1 MADGKRP
8 TLDVEDRSERG
19 TRAARRLR
27 REGYVPGVV
36 YGGKDGDCTSFKVN
50 WRVLRQ
56 VLVDGSAL
64 IDLKVAGKTRPVIV
78 KDQQQH
84 PVRDELLHID
94 LLEVRL
100 DEKIQTQVSVHL
112 EGAEE
117 APGIKEGGVLEH
129 VTHQLN
135 IEALPTDIPDAIH
148 VDVSALEIAAT
159 MHLSE
164 ISAPEGVTFLDDPE
178 ETLIATVVVPTEVE
192 EPEIEEETELVG
204 EEGEL
209 EEGAEPAEGE
219 EGEAPAEGE
228 APSAEEAEGGG
239 KADWLVVGL
248 GNPGDRYART
258 RHNVGFEVAKALADR
273 LGLPKFK
280 NKYGGLYAEG
290 RRVAVLLPQTY
301 MNESGSSVGPARGAL
316 GVDLEHVLVVHDE
329 IDLPFG
335 KVEVRTGGGLAGH
348 NGLKSVKRGLGGGD
362 FGRVRVGVGRPDST
376 DPEIVSRYVLGRF
389 DEDPQALIE
398 SAVDAL
404 ERRVTSEE

>member
-8 TLDVEDRSERG
+8 TLDVEDRPERG
-19 TRAARRLR
+19 TRAAKRLR

-50 WRVLRQ
+50 WRDLRQ
-56 VLVDGSAL
+56 VLTGSAL
-64 IDLKVAGKTRPVIV
+64 IDLKVGGKTRPVIV

-148 VDVSALEIAAT
+148 VDVSGLEIAAT

-164 ISAPEGVTFLDDPE
+164 ISPPAGVTFLDDPE
-178 ETLIATVVVPTEVE
+178 DTILATVVVPTEVE

-204 EEGEL
+204 EEGE
-209 EEGAEPAEGE
+209 EVEGAEAAEGE
-219 EGEAPAEGE
+219 EGAAPAAEGE
-228 APSAEEAEGGG
+228 AAPEEAEGG
-239 KADWLVVGL
+239 
-248 GNPGDRYART
+248 
-258 RHNVGFEVAKALADR
+258 E
-273 LGLPKFK
+273 
-280 NKYGGLYAEG
+280 
-290 RRVAVLLPQTY
+290 
-301 MNESGSSVGPARGAL
+301 
-316 GVDLEHVLVVHDE
+316 
-329 IDLPFG
+329 
-335 KVEVRTGGGLAGH
+335 
-348 NGLKSVKRGLGGGD
+348 
-362 FGRVRVGVGRPDST
+362 
-376 DPEIVSRYVLGRF
+376 
-389 DEDPQALIE
+389 
-398 SAVDAL
+398 
-404 ERRVTSEE
+404 